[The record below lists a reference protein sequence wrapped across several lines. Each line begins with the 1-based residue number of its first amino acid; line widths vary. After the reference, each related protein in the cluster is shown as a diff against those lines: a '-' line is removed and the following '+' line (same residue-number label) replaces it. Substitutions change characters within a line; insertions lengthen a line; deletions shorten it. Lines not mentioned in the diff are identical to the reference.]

1 MYIFDYTQRIP
12 PLFEEMTIIMLLI
25 MFVIKFMSLDV
36 EHKHTNKLKKTKN
49 YC

>member
-1 MYIFDYTQRIP
+1 
-12 PLFEEMTIIMLLI
+12 

-49 YC
+49 YFYLKFASY